1 MSITNNILS
10 AEDWVDKKRM
20 VTVSKK
26 AIRGGTILHMHD
38 YFEIEMIIDGHGVQ
52 NLNGDIYD
60 LKKGSIYFLSPID
73 FHSVTPQKQL
83 GLINISFDNNA
94 ISPQLLN
101 TLINHNKSLIIQLLD
116 NEIRQVEFLI
126 ELLVNDYNTDDEYSE
141 VYIKNLIECLLI
153 LIVRKGN
160 LSYHSK
166 SNEDISPM
174 YKCMRQLFLHF
185 NETPSL
191 EDMARI
197 SGYSTNY
204 FSKQFHEITGKKYI
218 DFLTS
223 LKLNHSKL
231 LLTSTKESVIDIS
244 SKCGFTSLS
253 NFNRVFKKETG
264 ISPTQYRTQS
274 ISSK

>member
-1 MSITNNILS
+1 M
-10 AEDWVDKKRM
+10 
-20 VTVSKK
+20 
-26 AIRGGTILHMHD
+26 
-38 YFEIEMIIDGHGVQ
+38 
-52 NLNGDIYD
+52 
-60 LKKGSIYFLSPID
+60 
-73 FHSVTPQKQL
+73 TPQKQL

-101 TLINHNKSLIIQLLD
+101 TLIIHNKSLIFQLHD

-126 ELLVNDYNTDDEYSE
+126 ELLVNDYNTEDEYSE

-160 LSYHSK
+160 ISYHSK

-174 YKCMRQLFLHF
+174 YKCMRQPFLHF